1 MAMLPYGK
9 ELKEQRKLVHLAL
22 SQTAVAKYHV
32 VQEDATAMYLQ
43 SIIDAPKT
51 FMNET
56 RL

>member
-1 MAMLPYGK
+1 MLPYGK